1 MPDDLRE
8 DPHESARRSGE
19 QSGMTLGRLLEGVDN
34 LNDRLSE
41 TKAEIQALTGKMDDL
56 AKEVTRIKT
65 GVAIFKWVVAPVIG
79 ILSLALALVSIGL
92 MLYRIMSGGPPG

>member
-34 LNDRLSE
+34 LNARLSE
-41 TKAEIQALTGKMDDL
+41 TRAEIQALSTKVDDL
-56 AKEVTRIKT
+56 AKEVTKIKT
-65 GVAIFKWVVAPVIG
+65 GVAIFKWVIAPVIG
-79 ILSLALALVSIGL
+79 ILSLALAAMSIGL
-92 MLYRIMSGGPPG
+92 MVYRIMSDG

>member
-34 LNDRLSE
+34 LNARLSE
-41 TKAEIQALTGKMDDL
+41 TRADIQALSTKVDDL
-56 AKEVTRIKT
+56 AKEVTKIKT
-65 GVAIFKWVVAPVIG
+65 GVAIFKWVIAPVIG
-79 ILSLALALVSIGL
+79 ILSLALAAMSIGL
-92 MLYRIMSGGPPG
+92 MVYRIMSDG

>member
-34 LNDRLSE
+34 LNARLSE
-41 TKAEIQALTGKMDDL
+41 TRAEIQALSTKVDDL
-56 AKEVTRIKT
+56 AKEVTKIKT
-65 GVAIFKWVVAPVIG
+65 GVAIFKWVIAPVIG
-79 ILSLALALVSIGL
+79 ILSLALAAISIGL
-92 MLYRIMSGGPPG
+92 MVYRIMSLG

>member
-1 MPDDLRE
+1 
-8 DPHESARRSGE
+8 
-19 QSGMTLGRLLEGVDN
+19 MTLGRPLEGVDN

-41 TKAEIQALTGKMDDL
+41 TRAEIQALAVKVDDL
-56 AKEVTRIKT
+56 AKEVTKIKT

-92 MLYRIMSGGPPG
+92 MVYRIMSAG